1 MVTAIRI
8 DPGAG
13 HGKKPDLGTDPG
25 FAPVG
30 VVAPGCD
37 MRSKH
42 AHSQPPD
49 RGLAPQFRLLPWRKE
64 GAILSSMETNAP
76 HPGQDD
82 ARDALE
88 AAARSEA
95 IARHPSL
102 PGWYFPLMALVVAA
116 VVAAQMLPSSQR
128 IAPLGT
134 AVVVILLV
142 NRHVQTSTG
151 IVWDSTR
158 LHGQVPFL
166 AAVLGVILATAVTVA
181 ITESEW
187 VWAAGAAV
195 AAGVAL
201 VAGVIYARKSPA
213 DD

>member
-1 MVTAIRI
+1 
-8 DPGAG
+8 
-13 HGKKPDLGTDPG
+13 
-25 FAPVG
+25 
-30 VVAPGCD
+30 
-37 MRSKH
+37 
-42 AHSQPPD
+42 
-49 RGLAPQFRLLPWRKE
+49 
-64 GAILSSMETNAP
+64 METNAA

-95 IARHPSL
+95 VARHPSL

-128 IAPLGT
+128 VALLGL
-134 AVVVILLV
+134 AVAVILMV

-158 LHGQVPFL
+158 LRGQVPFL
-166 AAVLGVILATAVTVA
+166 AAVLGVILAAAITVA
-181 ITESEW
+181 ITENQW
-187 VWAAGAAV
+187 VWAVGAAV
-195 AAGVAL
+195 AAGV
-201 VAGVIYARKSPA
+201 VVVTGVIYARASPA